1 MVTTFSYTNG
11 NGVIMTSYYPLFLNI
26 ENRHCVV
33 VGAGEVAAR
42 KSARLVECGARVT
55 VVGRSMTPELAR
67 MRDGGVLSHIDDD
80 YRSEYLD
87 RAFLVIGA
95 TDDEAVNRRVHDDAE
110 ASGILVNIV
119 DCPELCTFILP
130 ALLRKGDLTVAVSTG
145 GRSPALARMIRMNL
159 ETVLDEGYGPLLRV
173 LGDLRGRILARGR
186 PSEENR
192 VLFESLID
200 SPLMELVKAGRWE
213 EAESLVM
220 ELTGEAM
227 NLAEPAEKEA
237 RNNDFSGDD

>member
-1 MVTTFSYTNG
+1 MVMTF
-11 NGVIMTSYYPLFLNI
+11 YYPLFLNI

-55 VVGRSMTPELAR
+55 VVGRSMIPELAR
-67 MRDGGVLSHIDDD
+67 MRDEGILFHIDDD
-80 YRSEYLD
+80 YRSKHLD

-95 TDDEAVNRRVHDDAE
+95 TDDAAVNRRVHADAE
-110 ASGILVNIV
+110 AAGLLVNVV

-159 ETVLDEGYGPLLRV
+159 ERVLDEGYGPLLRV
-173 LGDLRGRILARGR
+173 LGDLRRRILARGR
-186 PSEENR
+186 PSDENR

-200 SPLMELVKAGRWE
+200 SPLMELLKEGRLD
-213 EAESLVM
+213 EAKSLVT
-220 ELTGEAM
+220 ELTGEEM
-227 NLAEPAEKEA
+227 DLAEPAAEQA
-237 RNNDFSGDD
+237 GSNDFSGDD